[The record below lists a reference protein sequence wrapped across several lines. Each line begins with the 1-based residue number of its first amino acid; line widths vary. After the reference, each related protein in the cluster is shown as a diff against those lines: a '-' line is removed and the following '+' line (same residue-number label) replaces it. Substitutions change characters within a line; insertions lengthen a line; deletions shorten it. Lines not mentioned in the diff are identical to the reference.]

1 MRRIAPFPALAALA
15 GLLAFVL
22 LIGLAAGAVV
32 IGPPGF
38 AALISGADAANSSR
52 LEAVI
57 FWQLRLPRVLLAAI
71 VGASLSVAG
80 ALMQGLFRNPLADPG
95 LVGVSSGAALGAVF
109 AILFGGHFAFF
120 PPAFLPYTVPMA
132 ALAGAWGVTAIVLR
146 LASHHGG
153 TVVATL
159 LLAGIAINAFVGA
172 AIGLATFLATDAQL
186 RSLNFWMLGSLGGAS
201 WETLFLVVPFCAIL
215 LVFAPRLAGALN
227 AFSLGEAE
235 AGHLGF
241 RPDRVKRTIILL
253 TALGVGGCV
262 AQVGMIGFLG
272 LVVPHLFRLA
282 VGPDHRWLVPG
293 SALLGAALL
302 VASDTLSRTLAAP
315 AEIPVGIVTAAAGAP
330 FFLALLMRQK
340 RRLAWL

>member
-1 MRRIAPFPALAALA
+1 MIGPSGFVALLA
-15 GLLAFVL
+15 GD
-22 LIGLAAGAVV
+22 GASK
-32 IGPPGF
+32 
-38 AALISGADAANSSR
+38 ASR
-52 LEAVI
+52 PESVI
-57 FWQLRLPRVLLAAI
+57 FWQLRLPRVLLAAL

-95 LVGVSSGAALGAVF
+95 LIGVSSGSALGAVF
-109 AILFGGHFAFF
+109 AILFGGC
-120 PPAFLPYTVPMA
+120 LPILPVAAVPYAVPVA
-132 ALAGAWGVTAIVLR
+132 ALAGAWSVTAVVLR
-146 LASHHGG
+146 LATHHGA

-186 RSLNFWMLGSLGGAS
+186 RSLSFWMLGSLGGAS
-201 WETLFLVVPFCAIL
+201 WESFLLVFPFCAAL
-215 LVFAPRLAGALN
+215 LACAPRLAGALN

-241 RPDRVKRTIILL
+241 RPDRVKRSIILL

-262 AQVGMIGFLG
+262 AQVGMIGFVG

-282 VGPDHRWLVPG
+282 VGPDHRWLLPG

-302 VASDTLSRTLAAP
+302 VVSDTLSRSLVAP
-315 AEIPVGIVTAAAGAP
+315 AEIPVGIVTASAGAP
-330 FFLALLMRQK
+330 FFLALLLRQK